1 MKLNQI
7 FESVSKQTV
16 NELDMDPHF
25 LKRFK
30 QRYEGQ
36 TNFPLLIRVRG
47 RQDKRVG
54 TYVVSADEAKKI
66 HDTITDMMS
75 FRMPDETKYG
85 VKIHTFNFDLS
96 KDSKNIIWLPN
107 EDIRIQAMRDYIS
120 DNGRLYIRDEET
132 DSVGDTIFAILR
144 GNKVITMFYNRSHTA
159 SPEKHNVDKIVDAG
173 SIAVLANMKQQKNND
188 WDYYT
193 NNKSK

>member
-7 FESVSKQTV
+7 FESISKQTV

-66 HDTITDMMS
+66 HDNITDMMN
-75 FRMPDETKYG
+75 FRMPDDKTYG
-85 VKIHTFNFDLS
+85 VIIHTFNPDLT
-96 KDSKNIIWLPN
+96 KNSKNIIWLPN
-107 EDIRIQAMRDYIS
+107 EDIRMQTMSDVIS
-120 DNGRLYIRDEET
+120 DDGRLYIKDEET
-132 DSVGDTIFAILR
+132 NSIGDTVFAILR
-144 GNKVITMFYNRSHTA
+144 GNKVITLFYNRSHTMSA
-159 SPEKHNVDKIVDAG
+159 EKHNVDKIIDAG
-173 SIAVLANMKQQKNND
+173 SVAILANFKQQKNND